1 MVCTHASTAKFRV
14 SRALDTEIVFS
25 LSDMVGEHLA
35 KILGLI
41 GWKSTPGLIE
51 ALDGGLDDVVGSSL
65 RVTWQR

>member
-35 KILGLI
+35 KILG
-41 GWKSTPGLIE
+41 
-51 ALDGGLDDVVGSSL
+51 
-65 RVTWQR
+65 